1 MGKKEDK
8 QALNAYQAASMLGAF
23 GQGFATPDSGYGR
36 TAAALNDSALG
47 AIAAQANYM
56 AAKKAKKKGGSVAGA
71 VKGAAS
77 GAAAGGTV
85 GGPWGAVIGGVVGGA
100 GGAIGGDTQTVT
112 EGATSVAGAA
122 GSLKS
127 LPTQN
132 PYADFDNTGT
142 AMKQPNQYDT
152 VTGEQGLASPGDA
165 LAKSVGSAPTPAHD
179 PVGANA
185 VLAPETAPAT
195 PAQTAATTGDWVAP
209 VILGAAGALGTG
221 ALINSKKQP
230 LATKA
235 QAAQTTPS
243 AVMGVVAPGQVGG
256 ANMTAEQL
264 KLADPITQAAWAR
277 DNAGA
282 MTRDHWKVFD
292 AGTKRLLKKQGVI
305 PPASNVQKVLQ
316 GRYVYD
322 PNGGTQ

>member
-1 MGKKEDK
+1 MV
-8 QALNAYQAASMLGAF
+8 SPS
-23 GQGFATPDSGYGR
+23 TP
-36 TAAALNDSALG
+36 T
-47 AIAAQANYM
+47 
-56 AAKKAKKKGGSVAGA
+56 
-71 VKGAAS
+71 
-77 GAAAGGTV
+77 
-85 GGPWGAVIGGVVGGA
+85 
-100 GGAIGGDTQTVT
+100 
-112 EGATSVAGAA
+112 
-122 GSLKS
+122 
-127 LPTQN
+127 
-132 PYADFDNTGT
+132 TGT
-142 AMKQPNQYDT
+142 PAGKWETTPVGN
-152 VTGEQGLASPGDA
+152 VPGESAP
-165 LAKSVGSAPTPAHD
+165 AKSVTQLSTPSVAVPASEPNAVSGTAASLSGNPSGPGAKKYLDANYESIKAGISVPQAAAPTSPLA
-179 PVGANA
+179 PVGVDGA
-185 VLAPETAPAT
+185 VPTASPASAAQYADGIRPATPGLAPAT

-209 VILGAAGALGTG
+209 VILGAAGALGAG

-282 MTRDHWKVFD
+282 MTRDHWKIMD
-292 AGTKRLLKKQGVI
+292 AGTRRMLKKQGVV
-305 PPASNVQKVLQ
+305 PPASNVQKIFQGVFGGQQQ